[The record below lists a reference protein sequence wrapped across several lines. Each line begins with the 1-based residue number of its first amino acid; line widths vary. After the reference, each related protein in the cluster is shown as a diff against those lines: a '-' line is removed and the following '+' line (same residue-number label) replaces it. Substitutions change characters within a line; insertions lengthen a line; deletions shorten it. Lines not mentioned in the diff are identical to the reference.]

1 MSSSWIVTAATL
13 FRLIAVAAPMKSRIL
28 ITRNLAYL
36 TLTVIFGFS
45 LVSIIP
51 IYANMNRHSSDVFLL
66 ALDNSS
72 CFVAI
77 ASALIEKARKAFS
90 NRNFGCQ
97 F

>member
-51 IYANMNRHSSDVFLL
+51 IYANMNIVK
-66 ALDNSS
+66 
-72 CFVAI
+72 V
-77 ASALIEKARKAFS
+77 RKDCTTTEYETFNNVHMS
-90 NRNFGCQ
+90 GTFMQKIYTPGMIWI
-97 F
+97 